1 MAIGAPYIPE
11 NITVHLGKPQEN
23 ARNVTVPFP
32 DYIKNVASS
41 EIYPTWPEEAIRAN
55 ILAQISFALNRVYTE
70 WYRSQGYPFDIT
82 NSTQYDQYYVE
93 GREIFENISRIVD
106 DIFNNYIVKQGSVE
120 PYFAEYCDGKTVSCD
135 GLSQWGTVDL
145 AGQGYTPYRILQYY
159 YGDNIGIVEN
169 APIRP
174 YIESYPGFPLRV
186 GSAGNEVKTAQV
198 ELNRI
203 GQNYPAI
210 PRISSPDG
218 FFGVETERAV
228 KEFQRI
234 FNLEQDGIIGKAT
247 WYKLKYIYASVK
259 RLAQLTS
266 EGLSLPEVEPPFLTS
281 LKPGSRGNEVRF
293 IQYYLNVVSYFNP
306 EIPTIAVDGIYGPQ
320 TEEAVRA
327 FQRYY
332 GLTEDGI
339 VGRNTWV
346 RLNAVYNDLIKSLP
360 PGYQGQGAAIY
371 PGYHLKQGATGEDV
385 RNLQTYLN
393 RISDN
398 NPDLPSL
405 AVDGD
410 FGPATTATVRAFQQ
424 QNNLPV
430 TGVVGPITWE
440 RIRQQ
445 YDELV

>member
-1 MAIGAPYIPE
+1 MC
-11 NITVHLGKPQEN
+11 
-23 ARNVTVPFP
+23 
-32 DYIKNVASS
+32 
-41 EIYPTWPEEAIRAN
+41 IR
-55 ILAQISFALNRVYTE
+55 
-70 WYRSQGYPFDIT
+70 D
-82 NSTQYDQYYVE
+82 
-93 GREIFENISRIVD
+93 
-106 DIFNNYIVKQGSVE
+106 
-120 PYFAEYCDGKTVSCD
+120 
-135 GLSQWGTVDL
+135 
-145 AGQGYTPYRILQYY
+145 
-159 YGDNIGIVEN
+159 
-169 APIRP
+169 RP

-306 EIPTIAVDGIYGPQ
+306 EIPTIEVAGIYGPQ

-327 FQRYY
+327 FQR
-332 GLTEDGI
+332 
-339 VGRNTWV
+339 
-346 RLNAVYNDLIKSLP
+346 
-360 PGYQGQGAAIY
+360 
-371 PGYHLKQGATGEDV
+371 
-385 RNLQTYLN
+385 
-393 RISDN
+393 
-398 NPDLPSL
+398 
-405 AVDGD
+405 
-410 FGPATTATVRAFQQ
+410 
-424 QNNLPV
+424 
-430 TGVVGPITWE
+430 
-440 RIRQQ
+440 
-445 YDELV
+445 